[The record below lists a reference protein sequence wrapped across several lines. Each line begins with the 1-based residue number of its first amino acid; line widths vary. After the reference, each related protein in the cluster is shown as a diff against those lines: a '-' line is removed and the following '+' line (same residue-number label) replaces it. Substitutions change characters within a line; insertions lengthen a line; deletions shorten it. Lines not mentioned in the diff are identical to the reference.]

1 MSVSTGLI
9 LDKNSPVWLR
19 EVSEPWALHVI
30 VALSFFF
37 FFFLLIFF
45 FIEEKNLD
53 FGVSGDACF

>member
-19 EVSEPWALHVI
+19 EVSEPWALQVI
-30 VALSFFF
+30 VALSFL

-53 FGVSGDACF
+53 FGVSGDVCF